1 MGMVSR
7 SAACL
12 CCGTLLLGI
21 RVGKVDCLVSTAT
34 KSIIED
40 FSLRHEFD
48 HSSVPVD
55 FVLSEFKKSLAGNI
69 DEDLVS
75 FGSNLVDRYEIDA
88 SLYAETTKKRHGDGQ
103 NLFEGYTTRLVRCEV
118 LDESSCNM
126 RWNGILYY
134 NTGFYPSTDCQE
146 PSCHELLLCSP
157 LLGLRPHLSKN

>member
-1 MGMVSR
+1 M
-7 SAACL
+7 
-12 CCGTLLLGI
+12 
-21 RVGKVDCLVSTAT
+21 GKVDCLVSTTT

-88 SLYAETTKKRHGDGQ
+88 SLYAETTKKRHGDCQ
-103 NLFEGYTTRLVRCEV
+103 NLLMDTNLV
-118 LDESSCNM
+118 
-126 RWNGILYY
+126 G
-134 NTGFYPSTDCQE
+134 
-146 PSCHELLLCSP
+146 
-157 LLGLRPHLSKN
+157 